1 MIISDYV
8 DEKKGTLLICL
19 AGGLFFSI
27 LLVFFGVGRAELIL
41 LWICYACIVTGAL
54 GFDYWKQRKRIGQ
67 LLSVFESLN
76 QKYLL
81 AEIVDRPESVLE
93 QVYFRL
99 VKEAFKSM
107 TDEVAH
113 AKRVND
119 EYRDYIEQW
128 IHEIKVPITGIQLI
142 CENNKSDITR
152 KIAAQTG
159 LIEQDVE
166 RVLFYARLGSVEKDY
181 LIREI
186 PLKDCVLDVLVRN
199 KQFLIQNGVN
209 VHADAIY
216 DSVYSDYKWVHFIL
230 SQILL
235 NSIKYQGERPP
246 VIEIVSQD
254 KGNYIAL
261 SVTDHGIGIK
271 PSEIGRVFDK
281 GFVGSNGRTG
291 NHATGIGLYL
301 CKQLC
306 DKLGIGIEIA
316 SEPNQYTTV
325 TLYFPKNDYLK
336 IKPLD

>member
-159 LIEQDVE
+159 LIEQDAI
-166 RVLFYARLGSVEKDY
+166 LWNSVEQIEKARDSQ
-181 LIREI
+181 LAREI
-186 PLKDCVLDVLVRN
+186 EAALPRELSGEQQLALVR
-199 KQFLIQNGVN
+199 
-209 VHADAIY
+209 
-216 DSVYSDYKWVHFIL
+216 
-230 SQILL
+230 
-235 NSIKYQGERPP
+235 
-246 VIEIVSQD
+246 
-254 KGNYIAL
+254 AL
-261 SVTDHGIGIK
+261 SLIHIY
-271 PSEIGRVFDK
+271 P
-281 GFVGSNGRTG
+281 
-291 NHATGIGLYL
+291 
-301 CKQLC
+301 
-306 DKLGIGIEIA
+306 
-316 SEPNQYTTV
+316 
-325 TLYFPKNDYLK
+325 
-336 IKPLD
+336 